1 MFPKIGGKTP
11 PKWMV
16 KIILWGKPFFKWMMI
31 WGVAIIFGNTHM
43 DVGVDVGV
51 APMVR

>member
-1 MFPKIGGKTP
+1 MDGVYNF
-11 PKWMV
+11 M
-16 KIILWGKPFFKWMMI
+16 GKPYFKMDDDL
-31 WGVAIIFGNTHM
+31 GVPIIFGNTHM